1 VSAGPTLAAL
11 AAHVVTPVIREP
23 DAARARAV
31 IAALR
36 EGGFRV
42 FEVTLSVPDAAE
54 LVAELASDPDLIVGV
69 GTVLTSDDAARAAE
83 AGARFVVSPA
93 ALPEV
98 AAAARE
104 AGAAAVLGALT
115 PTEVLAARAAGAD
128 AVKVFPAASVGGP
141 AHVKALRSVLP
152 DVPLIPTG
160 GVDLGNLRAYLDAGV
175 HSVGVGGALSPPDLR
190 DAPALARRYRA
201 AAREL
206 APSHG
211 GSPRR

>member
-1 VSAGPTLAAL
+1 
-11 AAHVVTPVIREP
+11 
-23 DAARARAV
+23 
-31 IAALR
+31 
-36 EGGFRV
+36 
-42 FEVTLSVPDAAE
+42 
-54 LVAELASDPDLIVGV
+54 
-69 GTVLTSDDAARAAE
+69 
-83 AGARFVVSPA
+83 
-93 ALPEV
+93 
-98 AAAARE
+98 
-104 AGAAAVLGALT
+104 
-115 PTEVLAARAAGAD
+115 
-128 AVKVFPAASVGGP
+128 
-141 AHVKALRSVLP
+141 VKALRSVLP